1 MSSSLYI
8 CDSYLESFAH
18 ISHQSCTF
26 QSITTQKAQANCSTW
41 SNPHSITGQELY
53 SLHIAMWFLSW
64 ELWTYLISVM
74 HIHSKHNTKRHKKL
88 WQYLDQICIQ
98 TQISFSGRQGFKIRV
113 TKGALNFSLFC
124 SSTIRRLQTDQ
135 KQQHS
140 ILKLQKLGLQKTS
153 EYSCSAA
160 AQLDNSTDRPA
171 TTTLNLEA
179 SEIRVTKSSEFPCYA
194 A

>member
-1 MSSSLYI
+1 
-8 CDSYLESFAH
+8 
-18 ISHQSCTF
+18 
-26 QSITTQKAQANCSTW
+26 
-41 SNPHSITGQELY
+41 
-53 SLHIAMWFLSW
+53 
-64 ELWTYLISVM
+64 
-74 HIHSKHNTKRHKKL
+74 
-88 WQYLDQICIQ
+88 LDQICIQ
-98 TQISFSGRQGFKIRV
+98 TQISFSGTQGFKIRV

-135 KQQHS
+135 KQHS

-160 AQLDNSTDRPA
+160 AQLDNTTDRPA